1 MFLAEI
7 NVNLALIFQAL
18 GTRQPEEEEEEVL
31 MTGSERNGLSEAVG
45 QWQEEVGSWGAAA
58 PEGLLVLGGLLG
70 ALSLLVVAMIAM

>member
-18 GTRQPEEEEEEVL
+18 GTRQPEEEEEVL

>member
-7 NVNLALIFQAL
+7 NGNLALILQAF
-18 GTRQPEEEEEEVL
+18 GTRQPEEVL

-58 PEGLLVLGGLLG
+58 PEGLLVLGGLVG